1 MFEVK
6 HLKGNTYYYEAFTN
20 VGIYVTKEGKAI
32 LIDSCDHKRMVR
44 GLDRQLTEMGLTVD
58 TVINTH
64 SHPDHICGNAFFK
77 EKYGCRILS
86 SAKEQ
91 PFIRFVGL
99 DVDFHYAGID
109 INKSVNPFY
118 APESTDAE
126 VITEENLP
134 RGIEVISLPGHNYEM
149 LGVRTDDGVL
159 FLADSI
165 LSKKTWET
173 HALPYFYNINQTIDT
188 LKEVR
193 EMKGEIYVPSHDEP
207 TNEIRNL
214 ADYNIE
220 RLSEIKERILALC
233 ENRTFEEIFYTYTE
247 KMQIKFTPDKY
258 PFNSAMV
265 RNFLQALIED
275 KVLGTRVENGRL
287 VYFKK

>member
-20 VGIYVTKEGKAI
+20 VGIYVTEEKKAI

-44 GLDRQLTEMGLTVD
+44 GLDRILTEMGLTVD
-58 TVINTH
+58 TIINTH

-109 INKSVNPFY
+109 IDKSINPFY
-118 APESTDAE
+118 GPEGTIAE

-134 RGIEVISLPGHNYEM
+134 KGFEVISLPGHNYEM
-149 LGVRTDDGVL
+149 LGVRTPDGVL

-165 LSKKTWET
+165 LSKKTWQE
-173 HALPYFYNINQTIDT
+173 HALPYFYDVNKTIET
-188 LKEVR
+188 LEKIR
-193 EMKGEIYVPSHDEP
+193 EIENDIYVPSHDNP
-207 TNEIRNL
+207 AQEIKEL

-220 RLSEIKERILALC
+220 VLCGIKKDVLRLC
-233 ENRTFEEIFYTYTE
+233 ENRTFEETFYAYTKE
-247 KMQIKFTPDKY
+247 KEIKFTKDKY
-258 PFNSAMV
+258 PFSSAMI

-275 KVLGTRVENGRL
+275 KAIGTKVENGRL
-287 VYFKK
+287 IYYIK